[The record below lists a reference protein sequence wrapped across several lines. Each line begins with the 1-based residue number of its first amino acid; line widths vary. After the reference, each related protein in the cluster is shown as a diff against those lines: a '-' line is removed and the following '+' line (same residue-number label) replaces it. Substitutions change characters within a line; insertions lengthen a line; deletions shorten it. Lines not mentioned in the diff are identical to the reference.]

1 MKLFDIVVA
10 IKAETAVMARSAIPL
25 DSQAHRSHADLD
37 VAQFARALALNQRG
51 EMRAAIARVRA
62 QLNQLEALL

>member
-1 MKLFDIVVA
+1 MKLFEIVVA
-10 IKAETAVMARSAIPL
+10 IKAETAVMARSAVPIDGLEHCAP
-25 DSQAHRSHADLD
+25 AI
-37 VAQFARALALNQRG
+37 ARAVEAHLAHHRD